1 MTIRPTPL
9 RGSAKGLAPPGKAVG
24 AAVLGMHRSG
34 TSAVAGMLAEA
45 GFDGG
50 RAPDLATDD
59 DEGNPR
65 GSFERWSLLA
75 RHDALLRQ
83 LGASWDVPPTSEQ
96 VRAHG
101 VDPELARW
109 LGAPVAKAGRCC

>member
-1 MTIRPTPL
+1 MTRPTPL
-9 RGSAKGLAPPGKAVG
+9 RWSAKGLAPPGTAVG
-24 AAVLGMHRSG
+24 VVVLGMHRSG
-34 TSAVAGMLAEA
+34 TSAVAGMLVEA

-50 RAPDLATDD
+50 RAPDLAAG

-65 GSFERWSLLA
+65 GFFERWSLLA